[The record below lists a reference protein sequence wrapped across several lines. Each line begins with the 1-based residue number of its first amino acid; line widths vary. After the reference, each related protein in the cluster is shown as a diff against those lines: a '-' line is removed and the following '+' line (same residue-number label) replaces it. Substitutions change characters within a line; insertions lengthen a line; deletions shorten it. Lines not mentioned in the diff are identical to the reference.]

1 MTHAELHRILHGGIR
16 NTDRK
21 TFKEAYGLMRS
32 LKKVVLTYRAPGN
45 NLIRD
50 VLWEVLFCGVPTG
63 TELMLGQ
70 ILFRDPAVKYPA
82 IDNKS
87 KWLLKV
93 NCKGDSRRFVRQE
106 DVERKIRLDMNKG
119 IM

>member
-1 MTHAELHRILHGGIR
+1 MTHAELSRILHGGIR

-32 LKKVVLTYRAPGN
+32 LKKVALTYRAPGN
-45 NLIRD
+45 NLIMD

-70 ILFRDPAVKYPA
+70 ILFRDPAVKYPV
-82 IDNKS
+82 IEHKN
-87 KWLLKV
+87 KWLIRV
-93 NCKGDSRRFVRQE
+93 NYKGDSRKFVKYE
-106 DVERKIRLDMNKG
+106 DLDRKLRLDMNKG